1 MRLNQKKAWIFF
13 LCLFSFLVNSFSQEI
28 KSEYPKL
35 EDILN
40 SEYISELRENNKISR
55 FFTEKDNSDLQ
66 LYPNLELSKIATKK
80 WKSSRQDSPNFTIE
94 SIYRLEKSKTDKEI
108 TSENLEKF
116 LFEDAKI
123 KKILRSVSKM
133 EGIEYYSNSRKRTE
147 ILYSKAFTVNNPT
160 ERKKIVD
167 NFNYFENPVYVLLD
181 DNSFGE
187 YLSVINY
194 DSKDSENCFE
204 YINIDNIN
212 YGIIK
217 VVEPNNMKV
226 FIDVINC
233 EDEII
238 VYVYIQSK
246 MDVPAIFK
254 NKIYDS
260 FVARTDALF
269 EWFKKSWRN

>member
-1 MRLNQKKAWIFF
+1 MRLIQKKAWIFF
-13 LCLFSFLVNSFSQEI
+13 LCLFSFLVNSFSQEV

-35 EDILN
+35 EDIIDSRYL
-40 SEYISELRENNKISR
+40 SELRANNKISR
-55 FFTEKDNSDLQ
+55 FFTEKDNSDFQ
-66 LYPNLELSKIATKK
+66 FYPDLELSKIATKK
-80 WKSSRQDSPNFTIE
+80 WKSTRQDSPNFTIE
-94 SIYRLEKSKTDKEI
+94 SIYRLEKSKADKEF
-108 TSENLEKF
+108 TGENFEKI

-133 EGIEYYSNSRKRTE
+133 EGIKYYSNSRKRTE

-167 NFNYFENPVYVLLD
+167 NFDYSENPIYVLLD

-187 YLSVINY
+187 YLSIINY
-194 DSKDSENCFE
+194 DSKDFENCFE
-204 YINIDNIN
+204 YVNIDNIN

-217 VVEPNNMKV
+217 AVEPYNMQV

>member
-1 MRLNQKKAWIFF
+1 MRLNKKKAWIFF
-13 LCLFSFLVNSFSQEI
+13 LCLFSFLVNSFSQEV

-55 FFTEKDNSDLQ
+55 FFTEKDNSDFQ
-66 LYPNLELSKIATKK
+66 FYPDLELSKIVTKK
-80 WKSSRQDSPNFTIE
+80 WKSTRQDSPNFTIE
-94 SIYRLEKSKTDKEI
+94 SIYRLEKSKADKEF
-108 TSENLEKF
+108 TGENFEKI

-167 NFNYFENPVYVLLD
+167 NFDYSENPIYVLLD

-187 YLSVINY
+187 YLSIINY
-194 DSKDSENCFE
+194 DSKDFENCFE
-204 YINIDNIN
+204 YVNIDNIN

-217 VVEPNNMKV
+217 AVEPYNMQV

-238 VYVYIQSK
+238 LYVYIQSK

>member
-1 MRLNQKKAWIFF
+1 MRLNKKKAWIFF
-13 LCLFSFLVNSFSQEI
+13 LCLFSFLVNSFSQEV

-35 EDILN
+35 EDIID
-40 SEYISELRENNKISR
+40 SEYINELKENNKISR
-55 FFTEKDNSDLQ
+55 FFTEKDNSDFQ
-66 LYPNLELSKIATKK
+66 LYPDLELSKKYSKK
-80 WKSSRQDSPNFTIE
+80 WKSTRQDKSNFTIE
-94 SIYRLEKSKTDKEI
+94 SIYRLEKSKTEFTGTD
-108 TSENLEKF
+108 LEKI

-147 ILYSKAFTVNNPT
+147 VLYSKAYTVNNPT
-160 ERKKIVD
+160 ERKQIPD
-167 NFNYFENPVYVLLD
+167 NFDFYKNPIYVLLD

-194 DSKDSENCFE
+194 DSKDFENCFE
-204 YINIDNIN
+204 YVNIDNIN

-217 VVEPNNMKV
+217 AVEPNNMKV

>member
-1 MRLNQKKAWIFF
+1 MRLIQKKAWIFF
-13 LCLFSFLVNSFSQEI
+13 LCLFSFLVNSFSQEV

-55 FFTEKDNSDLQ
+55 FFTEKDNSDFQ
-66 LYPNLELSKIATKK
+66 FYPDLELSKIATKK
-80 WKSSRQDSPNFTIE
+80 WKSTRQDSPNFTIE
-94 SIYRLEKSKTDKEI
+94 SIYRLEKSKADKEF
-108 TSENLEKF
+108 TGENFEKI

-167 NFNYFENPVYVLLD
+167 NFDYSENPIYVLLD

-187 YLSVINY
+187 YLSIINY
-194 DSKDSENCFE
+194 DSKDFENCFE
-204 YINIDNIN
+204 YVNIDNIN

-217 VVEPNNMKV
+217 AVEPYNMQV
-226 FIDVINC
+226 FSDVINC

-246 MDVPAIFK
+246 MDVPVIFK

>member
-1 MRLNQKKAWIFF
+1 MRLIQKKAWIFF

-35 EDILN
+35 EDIIDSRYL
-40 SEYISELRENNKISR
+40 SELRANNKISR
-55 FFTEKDNSDLQ
+55 FFTEKDNSDFQ
-66 LYPNLELSKIATKK
+66 FYPDLELSESATKK
-80 WKSSRQDSPNFTIE
+80 WKSTRQDNPNFTIE
-94 SIYRLEKSKTDKEI
+94 SIYRLEKSKSDKEF
-108 TSENLEKF
+108 TGENLEKI

-147 ILYSKAFTVNNPT
+147 VLYSKAYTVNNTT
-160 ERKKIVD
+160 ERKKIPD
-167 NFNYFENPVYVLLD
+167 NFDFYKNPIYVLLD

-194 DSKDSENCFE
+194 DSKDFENCFE
-204 YINIDNIN
+204 YVNIDNIN

-217 VVEPNNMKV
+217 AVEPNNMLV

-233 EDEII
+233 ENEII

>member
-1 MRLNQKKAWIFF
+1 MRLIQKKAWIFF
-13 LCLFSFLVNSFSQEI
+13 LCLFSFLVNSFSQEV

-55 FFTEKDNSDLQ
+55 FFTEKDNSDFQ
-66 LYPNLELSKIATKK
+66 FYPDLELSKIATKK
-80 WKSSRQDSPNFTIE
+80 WKSTRQDSPNFTIE
-94 SIYRLEKSKTDKEI
+94 SIYRLEKSKADKEF
-108 TSENLEKF
+108 TGENFEKI

-167 NFNYFENPVYVLLD
+167 NFDYSENPIYVLLD

-187 YLSVINY
+187 YLSIINY
-194 DSKDSENCFE
+194 DSKDFENCFE
-204 YINIDNIN
+204 YVNIDNIN

-217 VVEPNNMKV
+217 AVEPYNMQV

-246 MDVPAIFK
+246 MDVPVIFK

>member
-1 MRLNQKKAWIFF
+1 MRLIQKKAWIFF

-55 FFTEKDNSDLQ
+55 FFTEKDNSDFQ
-66 LYPNLELSKIATKK
+66 FYPDLELSKIATKK
-80 WKSSRQDSPNFTIE
+80 WKSTRQDSPNFTIE
-94 SIYRLEKSKTDKEI
+94 SIYRLEKSKADKEF
-108 TSENLEKF
+108 TGENFEKI

-133 EGIEYYSNSRKRTE
+133 EGIKYYSNSRKRTE

-167 NFNYFENPVYVLLD
+167 NFDYSENPIYVLLD

-187 YLSVINY
+187 YLSIINY
-194 DSKDSENCFE
+194 DSKDFENCFE
-204 YINIDNIN
+204 YVNIDNIN

-217 VVEPNNMKV
+217 AVEPYNMQV

-233 EDEII
+233 ENEII